1 MNDEASWPRPLN
13 SVDGGLQHERTALAW
28 ERTAI
33 AMMVAGLVL
42 VRYAENEQGALL
54 GSVGVLQTASG
65 AALLLWASRN
75 DDLLHNPDRPANAV
89 PQVWLTRVVGLV
101 NLVFIAFAL
110 VLVGVVS
117 LIGLF

>member
-1 MNDEASWPRPLN
+1 MNDETSWPRPAN
-13 SVDGGLQHERTALAW
+13 SIDGGLQHERTALAW

-42 VRYAENEQGALL
+42 ARYAAKEHGALL
-54 GSVGVLQTASG
+54 GSVGVLQTAAG
-65 AALLLWASRN
+65 ATLLLWASRN
-75 DDLLHNPDRPANAV
+75 DELLHNPARPASAV

-117 LIGLF
+117 VIGLF